1 MYLYYFNLFVD
12 FSILIFLKFYLII
25 IERPQEDKEEGRK
38 EEGRERRKAT
48 YTNLNLNLKI

>member
-1 MYLYYFNLFVD
+1 VYLYYFNLFVD